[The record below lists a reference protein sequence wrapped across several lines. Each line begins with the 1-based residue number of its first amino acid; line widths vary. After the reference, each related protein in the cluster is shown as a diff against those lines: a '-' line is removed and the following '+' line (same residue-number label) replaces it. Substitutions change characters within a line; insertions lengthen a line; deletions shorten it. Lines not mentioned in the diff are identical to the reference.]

1 MSLFPSANDF
11 KSGPGVEKDAPR
23 KTGVG
28 RFFELVGRDMSGM
41 FLANLLTCLGF
52 LPVICLVYIGFLMN
66 SLPVMVL
73 SAAVGGILA
82 GPVLAGM
89 YDTVLRALRDEA
101 GYWWT
106 TYRKAFKQN
115 FKASILPG
123 VLYCVVVTVQIFL
136 VYFCFNLLYHGTNV
150 GVGMWVAT
158 VLNLVIFH
166 MLFSYMWPQVVLLDQ
181 PFGQTLKNSVN
192 CMIAFLPHALAA
204 SLVTV
209 LFWGLVILCMP
220 LGVLYC
226 VVVTVQVFLVYFC
239 FNLLYH
245 GTNVGVGMWVATVLN
260 LVIFHMLFSYMW
272 PQVVLLDQPFGQT
285 LKNSVNCMIAFLP
298 HALAASLVTVL
309 FWGLVI
315 LCMPLGL
322 LLMLVFGFWFQ
333 VEITSQIVYGDL
345 DRVFHIEE
353 NIRKLHDAEYEA
365 EMAEERSDDEK

>member
-123 VLYCVVVTVQIFL
+123 VLYCVVVTVQ
-136 VYFCFNLLYHGTNV
+136 
-150 GVGMWVAT
+150 
-158 VLNLVIFH
+158 
-166 MLFSYMWPQVVLLDQ
+166 
-181 PFGQTLKNSVN
+181 
-192 CMIAFLPHALAA
+192 
-204 SLVTV
+204 
-209 LFWGLVILCMP
+209 
-220 LGVLYC
+220 
-226 VVVTVQVFLVYFC
+226 VFLVYFC

-309 FWGLVI
+309 FWGLVSSV
-315 LCMPLGL
+315 CRWACCSCWCSASGSRWRSPARSSTA
-322 LLMLVFGFWFQ
+322 
-333 VEITSQIVYGDL
+333 TSTGCSTS
-345 DRVFHIEE
+345 RRTSAGSTTPSMKPRWPRSAATTRNKRHT
-353 NIRKLHDAEYEA
+353 DAERGCVQWNSGTIWCCRA
-365 EMAEERSDDEK
+365 RRHFPADSSIM